1 MENNMLEGVEEDRI
15 ERARKRGKAYQCL
28 RCYSREGKRTVDI
41 KCRIEDH
48 IMKMHLALEE
58 VPFYCK
64 LCSFRCQK
72 KEQLLQHVSG
82 YSRHVL
88 LAAKYKIIDHSQ
100 CLVENRQPHVFGPQD
115 YRVLTA
121 TDSLLHFL
129 GVQPKGS
136 VTSPPVPT
144 STQETWTAQA
154 IHKQT
159 LAVTPSNKNVATAD
173 NCLVMRTAPTVLQ
186 GDLLRTPSVST
197 ENGSHFTMA
206 TPVQNP
212 PDQQNFA
219 SQLTAFLQSMLAPQ
233 SINMQGEHQETLS
246 NTLSV
251 SDSYLDQTGGISS
264 SGTIVTM
271 TESYQPSAANSTE
284 SSTEKTAQYIPTP
297 MDKINVKQNIDKG
310 TTVKPK
316 KAETFVLNDTEEDVL
331 DLEDDDHMSLASA
344 GKRKYE
350 SEDPLEEIKNAKPK
364 TELPVNMEELSTKAL
379 VNEVGKFRE
388 SVEKNTMVATKLEKS
403 LVENNDMLAK
413 LTEAINRF
421 KTIAEENEIEERRRE
436 ERRRAWETRR
446 DEEFMRELSK
456 IRRIMDRDCK
466 KKEQQTGA
474 DRDSKKRDER
484 TGGADR
490 DSKKNEL
497 RRANRDCR
505 EEHRSKSP
513 DRKMVDRTNTKD
525 DQNKENNKRDSVLHK
540 SYTRHTLQSYYEKR
554 NNRH

>member
-1 MENNMLEGVEEDRI
+1 MLEGVEGDRI

-28 RCYSREGKRTVDI
+28 RCFSREGKRTVDI

-100 CLVENRQPHVFGPQD
+100 CLMENRQPHVFGPQD

-129 GVQPKGS
+129 GVQAKGS

-154 IHKQT
+154 IPKQT

-173 NCLVMRTAPTVLQ
+173 NSLVMRTAPTVLQ

-212 PDQQNFA
+212 SDQQNFA

-251 SDSYLDQTGGISS
+251 SDSDLDQTGGISS
-264 SGTIVTM
+264 SGTVATM

-297 MDKINVKQNIDKG
+297 MDNITSKQSIDKG
-310 TTVKPK
+310 VTVKPK
-316 KAETFVLNDTEEDVL
+316 KTKTFVLNVTEEDVL

-403 LVENNDMLAK
+403 LVENNYMLAK

-456 IRRIMDRDCK
+456 IRGIMNRDCK
-466 KKEQQTGA
+466 KKEEQTGA
-474 DRDSKKRDER
+474 DRDSKKRDEWTR
-484 TGGADR
+484 GADR
-490 DSKKNEL
+490 DSKKDEL
-497 RRANRDCR
+497 RRADRDCR

-513 DRKMVDRTNTKD
+513 DRKMVDRTNTQD
-525 DQNKENNKRDSVLHK
+525 DRNKENNKGDSVLHK
-540 SYTRHTLQSYYEKR
+540 SYTKHTLQSYYEKR

>member
-1 MENNMLEGVEEDRI
+1 MLEGVEEDRI

-28 RCYSREGKRTVDI
+28 RCFSREGKRTVDI

-58 VPFYCK
+58 VPFYFK

-129 GVQPKGS
+129 GVQAKGS

-144 STQETWTAQA
+144 STQETWTAHA
-154 IHKQT
+154 IPKQT
-159 LAVTPSNKNVATAD
+159 LAVTPSNENVATAD
-173 NCLVMRTAPTVLQ
+173 NSLVMRTAPNVLQ

-212 PDQQNFA
+212 SDQQNFA

-233 SINMQGEHQETLS
+233 SINIQGEHQETLS

-251 SDSYLDQTGGISS
+251 SDSDLGQTGGISS
-264 SGTIVTM
+264 SGTISTM

-297 MDKINVKQNIDKG
+297 TDKMEVKQNIDKG

-316 KAETFVLNDTEEDVL
+316 KAETFVLDDTEEDVL
-331 DLEDDDHMSLASA
+331 DLEDDDHMSFTSA

-364 TELPVNMEELSTKAL
+364 TELSVNMEELSTKAL
-379 VNEVGKFRE
+379 VTEVGKFRE

-403 LVENNDMLAK
+403 LVENNYMLAK

-421 KTIAEENEIEERRRE
+421 KTVAEENEIEERRRE

-446 DEEFMRELSK
+446 DEEFMRELNK
-456 IRRIMDRDCK
+456 IRGIMDRGDK
-466 KKEQQTGA
+466 KKEEQTGA
-474 DRDSKKRDER
+474 DRDSNKRDER
-484 TGGADR
+484 IGGADR
-490 DSKKNEL
+490 DSKKDEM
-497 RRANRDCR
+497 RRADRDCR

-525 DQNKENNKRDSVLHK
+525 DRNKENNKRDSVLHK

>member
-1 MENNMLEGVEEDRI
+1 MLEGVEEDRI

-28 RCYSREGKRTVDI
+28 RCFSREGKRTVDI

-129 GVQPKGS
+129 GVQAKGS

-154 IHKQT
+154 IPKQT
-159 LAVTPSNKNVATAD
+159 LAVTPSNENVVTAD
-173 NCLVMRTAPTVLQ
+173 NSLTIKTVPTVLQ
-186 GDLLRTPSVST
+186 GDLLRTPSAST
-197 ENGSHFTMA
+197 ENGSHFTLA
-206 TPVQNP
+206 TPVQNLS
-212 PDQQNFA
+212 DQQSLA

-233 SINMQGEHQETLS
+233 SINFQGEQQETYS
-246 NTLSV
+246 NTLPV
-251 SDSYLDQTGGISS
+251 SDSDIGQTGGISS
-264 SGTIVTM
+264 SGTIATM
-271 TESYQPSAANSTE
+271 TECYQPSAANSTDL
-284 SSTEKTAQYIPTP
+284 SVEKTAQYIPTQ
-297 MDKINVKQNIDKG
+297 MDKIKDKG

-316 KAETFVLNDTEEDVL
+316 KAETFVLNDTEEEVL
-331 DLEDDDHMSLASA
+331 DLEDDDHMSIASA

-350 SEDPLEEIKNAKPK
+350 SEDPLEEIKNARPK

-388 SVEKNTMVATKLEKS
+388 SVEKNTMMATKLEKS
-403 LVENNDMLAK
+403 LVENNYMLAK
-413 LTEAINRF
+413 LTEAVNRF
-421 KTIAEENEIEERRRE
+421 KTVVEENEIEERRRE

-456 IRRIMDRDCK
+456 IRGIMDRDCN
-466 KKEQQTGA
+466 KKEEQTGA

-490 DSKKNEL
+490 DSKKNEM
-497 RRANRDCR
+497 RRADRDCR

-513 DRKMVDRTNTKD
+513 DRKMVDRTNTQD
-525 DQNKENNKRDSVLHK
+525 DLNKENNKRDSVLHK